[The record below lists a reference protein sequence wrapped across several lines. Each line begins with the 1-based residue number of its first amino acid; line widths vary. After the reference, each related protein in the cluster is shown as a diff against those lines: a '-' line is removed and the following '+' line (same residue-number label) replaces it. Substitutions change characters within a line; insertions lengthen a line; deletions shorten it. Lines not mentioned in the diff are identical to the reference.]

1 MSCNLPIIAFCSKK
15 IELFNFINKNNIGIA
30 IDTYKETVIKNKL
43 KLVLKKNI
51 MEKKILKKNFQLK
64 KQLTRLKFI
73 N

>member
-43 KLVLKKNI
+43 KLVLKNI
-51 MEKKILKKNFQLK
+51 MEKKS
-64 KQLTRLKFI
+64 
-73 N
+73 